1 MNKIYA
7 AVAAI
12 SLFFIIYLAWTQGWL
27 AGLVQHEQLVAW
39 MRQDGIKG
47 PLICIGAQFLQVVI
61 FMIPGEITQ
70 IAAGYVFGPWFGF
83 LYSVIGILFGKLFC
97 FSFAKSV
104 GRPIMRRLLG
114 TQRLTRIDK
123 LMRSNRGVT
132 AIFVSFLL
140 PGTPKDAM
148 SYVAGLTGISLV
160 KFVSLS
166 LVARMPALFLS
177 TLFGAEA
184 YDRDYTAMFW
194 IAVVAGLLVVAAIYH
209 QRKRWRNI

>member
-1 MNKIYA
+1 
-7 AVAAI
+7 
-12 SLFFIIYLAWTQGWL
+12 
-27 AGLVQHEQLVAW
+27 
-39 MRQDGIKG
+39 
-47 PLICIGAQFLQVVI
+47 
-61 FMIPGEITQ
+61 
-70 IAAGYVFGPWFGF
+70 
-83 LYSVIGILFGKLFC
+83 
-97 FSFAKSV
+97 
-104 GRPIMRRLLG
+104 MRRLLG
-114 TQRLTRIDK
+114 TQRLTRIDE

-140 PGTPKDAM
+140 PGAPKDAM